1 MLIGEHDLNH
11 ISRIENRT
19 IGIVTN
25 FEYLERIIVKNG
37 KYIARESIYNPGSR
51 VRDVEVGP
59 QGKIYVALED
69 PGRIVVLTPA
79 D

>member
-1 MLIGEHDLNH
+1 MNTWKELSLRMV
-11 ISRIENRT
+11 S
-19 IGIVTN
+19 
-25 FEYLERIIVKNG
+25 
-37 KYIARESIYNPGSR
+37 IARESIYNPGSR